1 VNAPARRPRLSAHD
15 LETLLGVT
23 SALAAPFDLMTMLN
37 AVVDAAKQ
45 VLHADRGSV
54 WLHEPAT
61 DELVLLIAT
70 GIAPVRVPSGAGL
83 VGACARERQII
94 NVPDCYADPRFD
106 PGVDRATG
114 YRTRCML
121 TLPLVD
127 HKDVLVGVMQVLNK
141 AGGTFDAEDESLA
154 TALAAQCAV
163 ALQRV
168 RMTEQVIEGERMRQA
183 LEMARTVQM
192 STLPASMPT
201 LDGYEVVATFRPADL
216 TGGDTYDVAAIDQG
230 LLVVLGDATG
240 HGIAPALTVTQM
252 QAMLR
257 MAFRLNA
264 DLDTAY
270 LQVNNRLAETLADD
284 RFVTAFIGLLDPA
297 AHRLRFHSGGQG
309 PIFHFRASAD
319 AFDRHKPTSF
329 PLGAMPLAKAK
340 APMTLDLAPGD
351 VVVLLSDGF
360 YEQQGP
366 SGEQFGEARAEALVR
381 AHHHEGAEALRSA
394 ILEAVDTHAAGAPQA
409 DDMTA
414 VILRRTPR
422 AVSESRSF
430 ERSFASIEA
439 MVDYSSGAF
448 ERLGIDRAH
457 LPTIDFVVEELFTNM
472 VKYARGSTRDVRMD
486 VTAIDGGV
494 EVTLTD
500 HDVDAFDPTRAPDV
514 DIGAPIEARRPG
526 GLGLHL
532 IRRMVDAIEYTYSDA
547 TRVGRITFR
556 KTAGAAPGQG
566 AARRLGEDDAVD

>member
-1 VNAPARRPRLSAHD
+1 MSLPARRSRLSAHD
-15 LETLLGVT
+15 LETILGVT
-23 SALAAPFDLMTMLN
+23 SALAAPFDLVTMLN

-61 DELVLLIAT
+61 DELALFIAT
-70 GIAPVRVPSGAGL
+70 GVAPVRVPTGAGL
-83 VGACARERQII
+83 VGACARERRII

-106 PGVDRATG
+106 ASVDRATG

-141 AGGTFDAEDESLA
+141 ANGTFDADDESLA
-154 TALAAQCAV
+154 AALAAQCAV

-168 RMTEQVIEGERMRQA
+168 RMTEAVIEGERMRQA

-201 LDGYEVVATFRPADL
+201 LDGYEVCATFRPADL

-257 MAFRLNA
+257 MAFRLGA

-270 LQVNNRLAETLADD
+270 VQVNNRLAETLADD
-284 RFVTAFIGLLDPA
+284 RFVTAFIGLLDPS

-309 PIFHFRASAD
+309 PIFHFRAAAG
-319 AFDRHKPTSF
+319 AFDAYKPTSF
-329 PLGAMPLAKAK
+329 PLGAMPLAKVR
-340 APMTLDLAPGD
+340 PPTVLDLAPGD
-351 VVVLLSDGF
+351 VVALLSDGF
-360 YEQQGP
+360 YEQEGA
-366 SGEQFGEARAEALVR
+366 SGEPFGEARVEALVR
-381 AHHHEGAEALRSA
+381 AHHGEGAEALRSA
-394 ILEAVDTHAAGAPQA
+394 ILDAVATHATGALQA

-414 VILRRTPR
+414 VILRRVSR
-422 AVSESRSF
+422 AAESRSF
-430 ERSFASIEA
+430 ARSFASIEA
-439 MVDYSSGAF
+439 MVDYSAGAF
-448 ERLGIDRAH
+448 ERLGIDRAL

-472 VKYARGSTRDVRMD
+472 VKYAKGSTRDVRMD
-486 VTAIDGGV
+486 VAAIDGGV
-494 EVTLTD
+494 EVALTD
-500 HDVDAFDPTRAPDV
+500 YDVDRFDPTRAPDV
-514 DIGAPIEARRPG
+514 DIDAPVEARRPG

-532 IRRMVDAIEYTYSDA
+532 IRKMVDAIEYRYSDA
-547 TRVGRITFR
+547 AREGRITFR
-556 KTAGAAPGQG
+556 KTAAATPQP
-566 AARRLGEDDAVD
+566 LGEGDAVD